1 MDMVLIFNAGP
12 LQRSPCPPT
21 NWQAGQAVQQ
31 VLSDETIVL
40 QGNDQAMS
48 RGQKYAFDEQLH
60 QWMAF
65 GQKQLWSEIDQ
76 AIELHKAHSS

>member
-1 MDMVLIFNAGP
+1 MINTGP
-12 LQRSPCPPT
+12 LQRSPCPST

-40 QGNDQAMS
+40 QGNDQAMNG
-48 RGQKYAFDEQLH
+48 GQNDAFDEQLH

-65 GQKQLWSEIDQ
+65 GQKG
-76 AIELHKAHSS
+76 SSLA